1 MYEKIKDIN
10 CWHVCTF
17 TVVTFSCIINKW
29 RTFIISQINHN
40 LCLCTQVD
48 LNVCANSNISG
59 GPPASTCVYQFF
71 YEYEKNCKGTQLPI
85 LKDGTSHDMQT
96 TMLNKNQQTMQ
107 RINDSHLK
115 ENESRPSFILK
126 QEDMYKPTIKTFFHP
141 HQLVVGDQISFP
153 LISNNIHNSQGFLP
167 QSLAN
172 MFPFDSKN
180 LFKLLSLLNVP
191 INSSMADNMAQT
203 LEFCDKSNMGGDT
216 MQCAT
221 SIESMVDFVFR
232 TLGNKVMVWTPNLEN
247 VEHYDYSNRHQVTI
261 NEIVNITRNLKDV
274 ATTTCHNLVYPYL
287 VYGCHTTTSTSVLSV
302 SFKEAQGHALVV
314 CHHNTSAWNTNL
326 PLENFTHIQTMEKGF
341 AIGFLTITSFGHLMY
356 SLPKFA
362 FKIDYLY

>member
-1 MYEKIKDIN
+1 MTTSDALLGWREHWELKFPNLEPPKPITMLASPLSVDVETI
-10 CWHVCTF
+10 

-153 LISNNIHNSQGFLP
+153 LISNNFL
-167 QSLAN
+167 
-172 MFPFDSKN
+172 N
-180 LFKLLSLLNVP
+180 L
-191 INSSMADNMAQT
+191 
-203 LEFCDKSNMGGDT
+203 
-216 MQCAT
+216 
-221 SIESMVDFVFR
+221 
-232 TLGNKVMVWTPNLEN
+232 
-247 VEHYDYSNRHQVTI
+247 
-261 NEIVNITRNLKDV
+261 
-274 ATTTCHNLVYPYL
+274 
-287 VYGCHTTTSTSVLSV
+287 
-302 SFKEAQGHALVV
+302 
-314 CHHNTSAWNTNL
+314 
-326 PLENFTHIQTMEKGF
+326 
-341 AIGFLTITSFGHLMY
+341 
-356 SLPKFA
+356 
-362 FKIDYLY
+362 